1 MQFDLGH
8 IRKIIVV
15 HIALDGA
22 RVTYHFMSLKQSK
35 GEIDFVEKGER
46 ISDLDAL
53 IKTTSNRFPF
63 LLHFTGKGILN
74 RKAVLQ
80 DNYHHSILLNGNLDA
95 FYFSDYIEGQQVYSS
110 VIRKD
115 VVDDYVRQFTEKKCQ
130 VISISSGPFHTAVL
144 NGVLNKET
152 LSIANTEL
160 QFNKNLLVGFNK
172 IKADEN
178 ESLSILLGGESIPNK
193 LIVCAAAGAAFFN
206 PNEQLVFPV
215 NDIVFIENKEEAKQ
229 KNIFVRFGM
238 GMMVFFLL
246 LLFSNHLY
254 LGHLNQVVTDNSVY
268 LMAYDEQLNL
278 IADLE
283 DEKRR
288 KEKLLQSSG
297 LLNKN
302 FLSFYLMEIANSVPA
317 DITLDEIVLRPL
329 KEEIKQRKKIAFEE
343 HLVMVNG
350 RSKTSHTLSKWI
362 EAIEQK
368 EWISKVDILSY
379 DYEKNEGVFEL
390 EMIVY

>member
-1 MQFDLGH
+1 MQYDLGH
-8 IRKIIVV
+8 ISKIVVV
-15 HIALDGA
+15 HIALDGD
-22 RVTYHFMSLKQSK
+22 RVEYHYMSLKQAK
-35 GEIDFVEKGER
+35 GEIDFVARGER

-53 IKTTSNRFPF
+53 IKTTSNRHPF

-80 DNYHHSILLNGNLDA
+80 ENYHHSILLNGNLDA
-95 FYFSDYIEGQQVYSS
+95 FYFSDYIEGQEVYSS

-115 VVDDYVRQFTEKKCQ
+115 VVDDYVRQFTDKKCQ
-130 VISISSGPFHTAVL
+130 IISISSGPFHTAIL

-152 LSIANTEL
+152 LTIGNTQL
-160 QFNKNLLVGFNK
+160 QFQENLLTDFTK
-172 IKADEN
+172 IKSEEN
-178 ESLSILLGGESIPNK
+178 ERRSITLGGENIPHK
-193 LIVCAAAGAAFFN
+193 LIVCVAAGAAFFN
-206 PNEQLVFPV
+206 PNEQLVHPV
-215 NDIVFIENKEEAKQ
+215 NDTIFTANNEEAKQ
-229 KNIFVRFGM
+229 KNIFARFGM

-246 LLFSNHLY
+246 LLLANHLY
-254 LGHLNQVVTDNSVY
+254 LGHLNQVVLDNSVY
-268 LMAYDEQLNL
+268 LMAYDEQLTL

-283 DEKRR
+283 DEKGR

-302 FLSFYLMEIANSVPA
+302 FLSFYLMEIANSVPSE
-317 DITLDEIVLRPL
+317 ISFDEIVLRPL

-350 RSKTSHTLSKWI
+350 RAQTSHILSQWI
-362 EAIEQK
+362 EEIEQK
-368 EWISKVDILSY
+368 EWLSKVDILSY